1 MRGVIIVSM
10 TETEIKLIELINEND
25 NTNQAILTAVEAI
38 LSFLEQ
44 RESSLK
50 PSADPFPEPA

>member
-1 MRGVIIVSM
+1 MIM
-10 TETEIKLIELINEND
+10 TEKELKLIKLINEND
-25 NTNQAILTAVEAI
+25 NTNQAILTAVETI

-50 PSADPFPEPA
+50 PSADPFPGQA

>member
-1 MRGVIIVSM
+1 MSM

-44 RESSLK
+44 RESSPK